1 MCYDRTYHHANVM
14 DGPDPSILDQIRDR
28 RNVRIDVWR
37 LSIIR
42 VSGYKRSAE
51 ETLNDIDNEL
61 LSMNEL
67 DFDTLPFK
75 SLLQGNNENLFSE
88 EQIGIV
94 ARVTQSVISQFPDR
108 NKVNNTLESKCFA
121 KVNRSAFERSDVIT

>member
-108 NKVNNTLESKCFA
+108 NKVNNTLKSKYFA